1 MHSEYFRSRKK
12 VTMNLDQAHSYLII
26 VLIRLECF
34 AAPQKV
40 VSAAETS
47 RARLQANSRSKRDL
61 LRRRAAGGACWEKA
75 APNLA
80 QTAATSKRV
89 GERSVTFSGRGAATE
104 RERGGLF

>member
-1 MHSEYFRSRKK
+1 
-12 VTMNLDQAHSYLII
+12 MNLDQAHSYLII

-47 RARLQANSRSKRDL
+47 RACLQANSRSKRDL
-61 LRRRAAGGACWEKA
+61 LRRRAAGGACLEKA

-80 QTAATSKRV
+80 QTAVTSKRV
-89 GERSVTFSGRGAATE
+89 GERSVREVVFLIKKGR
-104 RERGGLF
+104 RERSAVRGNLISVFI

>member
-40 VSAAETS
+40 VSAAEAS
-47 RARLQANSRSKRDL
+47 RTCLQASSRSKRDL
-61 LRRRAAGGACWEKA
+61 
-75 APNLA
+75 
-80 QTAATSKRV
+80 
-89 GERSVTFSGRGAATE
+89 
-104 RERGGLF
+104 